1 MSMPTDECGSNP
13 SQEEL
18 RVATLGPC
26 RFNSPLHRSLNLGQG
41 GGAFTPDASRVL
53 NQIDFLEGE
62 LPPML
67 AFERAGPREKIFFDP
82 KQTRAAIVTCGG
94 LCPGMNDVIRSLY
107 YDLKSN
113 YGIAEVLGILFGYSG
128 LNPTKGRPPIVLT
141 DKDVEEIHHD
151 GGTILGT
158 SRGPQEPAIMV
169 EYLRELGVN
178 LLFCVGGDGTQ
189 RGAHAIAEEALAR
202 KIPLAVVGIPKTID
216 NDIRFCYRSF
226 GFMSAVA
233 EADLVI
239 DRAHVEAKSVEN
251 GVGLV
256 KVMGREA
263 GYIAASA
270 TIASG
275 HVNFCLIPELP
286 LDLDGPEGL
295 LAKLKRRLAARGHA
309 VIVVAEGAGQSL
321 LECAGATDA
330 SGNRKLT
337 DIGPWLKDKFCS
349 YFAEQRVPVNVRYFD
364 PSYHIR
370 SVSANTAD
378 ALLCEQLARN
388 AAHAAMAGKTDLLVS
403 NWNNQ
408 FVHVPL
414 AVSTGQPKRI
424 NPNSDLWSAVLA
436 LTGQD
441 RW

>member
-1 MSMPTDECGSNP
+1 
-13 SQEEL
+13 
-18 RVATLGPC
+18 LGE
-26 RFNSPLHRSLNLGQG
+26 G

-53 NQIDFLEGE
+53 YQIDFQEGE
-62 LPPML
+62 LPPAL
-67 AFERAGPREKIFFDP
+67 AFERAGPREKIFVDP

-107 YDLKSN
+107 YELKAN
-113 YGIAEVLGILFGYSG
+113 YGIAEVLGIPYGYTG
-128 LNPTKGRPPIVLT
+128 LNPAKGGPPIVLS
-141 DKDVEEIHHD
+141 DSDVAEIHHE

-158 SRGPQEPAIMV
+158 SRGPQEPPIMV
-169 EYLRELGVN
+169 DYLHHLGVN
-178 LLFCVGGDGTQ
+178 ILFCVGGDGTQ
-189 RGAHAIAEEALAR
+189 RGAHAIAEEAIERNIL
-202 KIPLAVVGIPKTID
+202 LSVVGIPKTID

-226 GFMSAVA
+226 GFLSAVT

-251 GVGLV
+251 GIGLV
-256 KVMGREA
+256 KLMGREA

-275 HVNFCLIPELP
+275 HVNFCLIPEIP
-286 LDLDGPEGL
+286 LVLDESDGL
-295 LAKLKRRLAARGHA
+295 LTKLEKRLAARGHA
-309 VIVVAEGAGQSL
+309 VIVVAEGAGQNL
-321 LECAGATDA
+321 MDQTGQTDV
-330 SGNRKLT
+330 SGNLKLA
-337 DIGPWLKDKFCS
+337 DIGPWLKGKITTYLS
-349 YFAEQRVPVNVRYFD
+349 EQNIAANVRYFD

-370 SVSANTAD
+370 SIAANTAD

-403 NWNNQ
+403 NWNNH

-414 AVSTGQPKRI
+414 AVATGRPKRI
-424 NPNSDLWSAVLA
+424 DPRSDLWSAVLA